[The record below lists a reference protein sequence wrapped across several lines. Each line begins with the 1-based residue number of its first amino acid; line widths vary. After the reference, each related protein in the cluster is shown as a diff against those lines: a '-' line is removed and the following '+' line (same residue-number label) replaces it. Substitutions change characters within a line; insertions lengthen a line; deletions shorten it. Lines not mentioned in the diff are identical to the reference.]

1 MKHSIQHL
9 VIKYTWST
17 NAMCYCENEHHIFID
32 YWTIL
37 GNTDDVIIN
46 YWNIDVD
53 NYTKPKDKTGWIFL
67 NYNML

>member
-46 YWNIDVD
+46 Y
-53 NYTKPKDKTGWIFL
+53 
-67 NYNML
+67 